1 MVFSVVIKNRSA
13 VNGAK
18 LTLST
23 AGNPNN
29 HHFKKEIPLCFSS
42 LMQRIVKLTENV
54 TNSSKSF
61 QGPKRKNIS
70 KYKLSEVFEWLLNII
85 NNFLFCSWLP
95 ISYALSTVKGIV
107 RNWIAHPLIFQQSF
121 YCRYRFLCLPIF
133 LERIRIH

>member
-1 MVFSVVIKNRSA
+1 MKKNCSV

-18 LTLST
+18 FALTT
-23 AGNPNN
+23 AGNPKN

-70 KYKLSEVFEWLLNII
+70 KYKLSEVFE
-85 NNFLFCSWLP
+85 
-95 ISYALSTVKGIV
+95 
-107 RNWIAHPLIFQQSF
+107 
-121 YCRYRFLCLPIF
+121 
-133 LERIRIH
+133 